1 MAGKLIIISAPSGT
15 GKTTI
20 VNEVMKDPSLR
31 LQFSISATTRPPRG
45 TEQNGVEYYFL
56 SVDEFRREIEAD
68 AFAEYEEVY
77 PGRYY
82 GTLKREIARINE
94 KGSNAI
100 LDVDVMGGL
109 RVKRIYGDHALAI
122 FIAPPSIA
130 TLRERLERRG
140 TDSPE
145 EIAKRIAKAE
155 FELAQAPG
163 FDHRVVNDVLS
174 EAVSQVHQL
183 IADFMQQ

>member
-94 KGSNAI
+94 KGNNAI

-109 RVKRIYGDHALAI
+109 RVKRIYGDHARPALPRCANALSGA
-122 FIAPPSIA
+122 APTRPRRLPSA
-130 TLRERLERRG
+130 
-140 TDSPE
+140 SPRQSLNWR
-145 EIAKRIAKAE
+145 KH
-155 FELAQAPG
+155 QA
-163 FDHRVVNDVLS
+163 S
-174 EAVSQVHQL
+174 TTAW
-183 IADFMQQ
+183 